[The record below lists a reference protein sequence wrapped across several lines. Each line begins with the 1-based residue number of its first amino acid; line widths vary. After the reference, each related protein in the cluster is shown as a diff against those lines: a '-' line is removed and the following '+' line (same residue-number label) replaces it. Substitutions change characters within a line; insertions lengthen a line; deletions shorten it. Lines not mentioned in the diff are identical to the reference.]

1 MSFVESSFWDYL
13 CIAYVCFVCVQPFYL
28 NLVESGKSF
37 VQVEQER
44 DNLRAVMEQLTRKY
58 LGFL

>member
-1 MSFVESSFWDYL
+1 MW
-13 CIAYVCFVCVQPFYL
+13 IAYVGFVCVQPFYV
-28 NLVESGKSF
+28 NLVESGKAF

>member
-1 MSFVESSFWDYL
+1 MW
-13 CIAYVCFVCVQPFYL
+13 IAYVGFVCVQPFYL
-28 NLVESGKSF
+28 NLVESGKAF

-44 DNLRAVMEQLTRKY
+44 DNLRAVMEQLTRKC